1 MGEKSEKDGGGAAFT
16 KWVYQL
22 GTCYWNIL
30 DEPKVVFI
38 KHINIHDAW

>member
-1 MGEKSEKDGGGAAFT
+1 MEEKKEKKTAFT
-16 KWVYQL
+16 EWVYQL

-38 KHINIHDAW
+38 KRINIHDAW